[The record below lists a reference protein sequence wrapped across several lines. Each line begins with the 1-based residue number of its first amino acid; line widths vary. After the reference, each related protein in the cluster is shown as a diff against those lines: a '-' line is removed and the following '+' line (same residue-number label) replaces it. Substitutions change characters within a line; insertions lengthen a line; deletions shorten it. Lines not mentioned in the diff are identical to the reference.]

1 MRNVIVLPLLW
12 ACKPTVGITEKVE
25 VPTIEEAVGAQPASE
40 PEAQPSD
47 EPSSQPSSEP
57 STQPSSEPTSEPT
70 SEPSQ
75 PANEPT
81 SEPSTQPSSEP
92 TSEPTS
98 EPSSSSDPCANPTL
112 DVWLAE
118 MPQTVGCNWGSG
130 GNANPQDGKYR
141 ARNEQEAVYNPPAG
155 YQICDILFD
164 FESDAGNGLSGPWGY
179 DDDFIFSL
187 NERVIVSSQAAM
199 MSWLTPVSNTYEYK
213 WQDIKN
219 EDQDFTVDYFWIG
232 SVSYFEAPYPEYPYF
247 GASYMYIGSNAL
259 DPHRNLAISENQ
271 IRLQMTTFGDNDDG
285 DCFNYGFYSSAQIYI
300 APQ

>member
-1 MRNVIVLPLLW
+1 MRQFIALPLLW

-40 PEAQPSD
+40 PEAQPSG
-47 EPSSQPSSEP
+47 EPSGQPSSEP
-57 STQPSSEPTSEPT
+57 STQPSNEPT
-70 SEPSQ
+70 SEPSTQ

-81 SEPSTQPSSEP
+81 SEPSTQPSNEP
-92 TSEPTS
+92 TN
-98 EPSSSSDPCANPTL
+98 EPSSTSDPCVNPSL
-112 DVWLAE
+112 EVWLAE

-130 GNANPQDGKYR
+130 GNANPQQGKYR

-155 YQICDILFD
+155 YQICDISFD
-164 FESDAGNGLSGPWGY
+164 FESDAGDGLNGVWGY

-187 NERVIVSSQAAM
+187 NERVLLSSQAAL

-213 WQDIKN
+213 WQDLKN
-219 EDQDFTVDYFWIG
+219 KEQYFAVDYFWIG
-232 SVSYFEAPYPEYPYF
+232 SVSYFEAPEPEYPNF
-247 GASYMYIGSNAL
+247 GASYLYIGSNAL
-259 DPHRNLAISENQ
+259 DPHRNLAISDNQ

-285 DCFNYGFYSSAQIYI
+285 DCFNNGFYTSAQVYI